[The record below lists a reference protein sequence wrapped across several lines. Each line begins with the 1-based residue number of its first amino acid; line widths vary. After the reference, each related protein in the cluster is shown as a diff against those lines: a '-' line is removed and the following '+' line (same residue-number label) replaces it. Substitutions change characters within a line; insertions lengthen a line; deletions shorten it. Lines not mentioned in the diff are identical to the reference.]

1 MRILML
7 GAPGAGKGTI
17 AQKLV
22 EKYGIPQISTG
33 DLLRA
38 AVTAGTEM
46 GKKAKAI
53 MDAGKLVPDELVIA
67 IARERLAQP
76 DCAKGFIL
84 DGFPRTIAQ
93 ADAMK
98 TFARIDHVV
107 NLEVPDEIIIERLE
121 ARRTCKKCRAIY
133 NLKNVPPR
141 VPGKCD
147 TCGGDLYQ
155 RDDDKREAI
164 ETRLKTYRQQTQPLV
179 DYYRRAGN
187 LHTLNG
193 DAGIDSLLRLVTAII
208 EPKQR
213 K

>member
-67 IARERLAQP
+67 IARDRLAQP

-141 VPGKCD
+141 APGKCD